1 MRKILIA
8 SLLLTLYTV
17 NAQQLTQ
24 GQVDSET
31 YTSFINKEYKTTIK
45 IGKHSLKA
53 GIDFYYLRYRMGVS
67 YYENKNYEAAIPH
80 FEKAKSLDGSDS
92 ALLEYLYFAYLYSNQ
107 NEKANLLADD
117 FTADL
122 KVKVGFVPKLF
133 KSVEAEVGMLKTNNF
148 DNYKS
153 NNFKGTSNFGH
164 GTFYSDVAFGNL
176 FVNNQL
182 SSRFKLQNIIS
193 LVTNTSNDI
202 YQFSFPSSR
211 ETLFTNKNNYFQ
223 WNAIG
228 SCLINNWIVS
238 GGFGVYNSTS
248 ISYTVP
254 PPFPTN
260 QPFLS
265 QKKNTNSISGSLSI
279 SKRLKYFEPTLA
291 ISYSNLL
298 ELKTISSEG
307 SVSYF
312 PLGNLN
318 LYGNS
323 KIALVSNKAEHNT
336 IFTQLI
342 GVKIAKKLWLE
353 CFGASG
359 NHENYI
365 SDNGLFVYN
374 SPNKI
379 NWYAGSNLNFYFKKI
394 DLSFG
399 YGIQERGA
407 TYESGTNPTTT
418 NTTNYTYNYNLIKTK
433 IVWKF

>member
-8 SLLLTLYTV
+8 LLLLTLCTA

-24 GQVDSET
+24 EQVDSET

-45 IGKHSLKA
+45 IGKQSLKA

-80 FEKAKSLDGSDS
+80 FEKAKALDGSDS
-92 ALLEYLYFAYLYSNQ
+92 ALLEYLYYAYLNSSQ
-107 NEKANLLADD
+107 REKANLLADT
-117 FTADL
+117 FTDEL
-122 KVKVGFVPKLF
+122 KVKVEYAPRLF
-133 KSVEAEVGMLKTNNF
+133 KSVAAEVGILKTNNF
-148 DNYKS
+148 DNYKN
-153 NNFKGTSNFGH
+153 NNFKGNANFGH
-164 GTFYSDVAFGNL
+164 GTFYSDVQFENI
-176 FVNNQL
+176 FMNNQL

-202 YQFSFPSSR
+202 FRFSFPSSR
-211 ETLFTNKNNYFQ
+211 ETIITNKNNYFQ
-223 WNAIG
+223 WNTIG
-228 SCLINNWIVS
+228 SYYLKNWTVS
-238 GGFGVYNSTS
+238 AGFGVYSSSS
-248 ISYTVP
+248 ISYTAP
-254 PPFPTN
+254 PPFPPN

-265 QKKNTNSISGSLSI
+265 EKKNVNSISGSLSI

-291 ISYSNLL
+291 VSYTNLS

-312 PLGNLN
+312 PFGNLN

-323 KIALVSNKAEHNT
+323 KIALVSNESVQNT

-342 GVKIAKKLWLE
+342 GFKISKKIWLE

-379 NWYAGSNLNFYFKKI
+379 NWYAGSNLNFYFKNI

-399 YGIQERGA
+399 YGIQERGS
-407 TYESGTNPTTT
+407 TYESGANPTTT
-418 NTTNYTYNYNLIKTK
+418 NTTNFTYNYNLIKTK
-433 IVWKF
+433 IVWKL